1 MVHIINWSNFR
12 SDGDP
17 AEYITKKPAE
27 KFAQILANTVS
38 AVNSDPYIKQTY
50 GSVSFTSFP
59 PGYAV
64 CRKPRIKEPSKEDPT
79 IFGNPKGPY
88 SSAVEF
94 APHVVSIIK
103 GNGPGSCSCVY
114 CDPKAWKK
122 IKAIKKAERDATD
135 AANAAEKQKTRGSTP
150 NIESTRNAIHDDMDP
165 AFPPTPMDVDD
176 DEFPVNTNIDEDGTP
191 NVLTQLLDRA
201 RTGEHFGQAIA
212 ETGSMHYLLENE
224 AAEFPD
230 YLKKVKRTPRWQF
243 RLGEVVLVAR
253 NLKPDDKIRMD
264 DATGILKIF
273 SRAYGPVGLP
283 IWEAA
288 VVTQL
293 YEKAFGIGILDQHS
307 DSEGTAFDGYRVEPV
322 SEIGTNNKPWSTRYQ
337 VVDPLN
343 MRPFSHW
350 RELIHNA
357 DLDDPHACHPTV
369 RHALFAMSSV
379 SGVSRYHFTANGQEA
394 RFFFKGM
401 YLGAEFLT
409 QGDVVRFSS
418 PQHSNSF
425 GKDVLHIKHM
435 YMSVGLGRDPEP
447 ISFHVEGI
455 GYTVD
460 RAHAHGNFQ
469 RPVPVEELPFR
480 SMRGYGLWYKM
491 SADDSI
497 VRVNYARV
505 LTRLGE
511 DAYMKIMVKDSHTKV
526 ASGGGATHLG
536 MPDHVIDITYG
547 LEGVVA
553 AREHSSKFDPR
564 IKRSLGRTWYFAD
577 NRVEQLDLQ
586 LINGHDVGG
595 KARFGFE
602 SAPQPLQEAH
612 LKSMFR
618 ARAARRKAPAPA
630 PKKAA
635 EYEFTEKEMDFAEAF
650 MDKFEAG
657 YTQRQTEDDFDEFIS
672 EAAEDKKFKEH
683 MAENMAKADDILSR
697 L

>member
-17 AEYITKKPAE
+17 AEYTTKQRSTDIARL
-27 KFAQILANTVS
+27 LANTVR

-64 CRKPRIKEPSKEDPT
+64 CRKPRPNEPSKKDPY
-79 IFGNPKGPY
+79 IFGNPKGSY
-88 SSAVEF
+88 SSAVLF
-94 APHVVSIIK
+94 APHVVSIIR
-103 GNGPGSCSCVY
+103 GNGSCSCTN
-114 CDPKAWKK
+114 CGP
-122 IKAIKKAERDATD
+122 
-135 AANAAEKQKTRGSTP
+135 NGSTS
-150 NIESTRNAIHDDMDP
+150 NIESTPNAIHDDMEP
-165 AFPPTPMDVDD
+165 ALPPIPMDVDD

-201 RTGEHFGQAIA
+201 WAGEHFGQAIA
-212 ETGSMHYLLENE
+212 ETGSMHWLLENE

-253 NLKPDDKIRMD
+253 NLKPGDKLRMD

-273 SRAYGPVGLP
+273 SRAYGPIGLP

-293 YEKAFGIGILDQHS
+293 YPKSFGIGILDQHG
-307 DSEGTAFDGYRVEPV
+307 DSQGTAFDEYRVEPV

-350 RELIHNA
+350 RELIDNA
-357 DLDDPHACHPTV
+357 DLNDPHACHPTV
-369 RHALFAMSSV
+369 RHAMLAMSSV
-379 SGVSRYHFTANGQEA
+379 SGVGRYHFTANGQEA
-394 RFFFKGM
+394 RLYFKGV
-401 YLGAEFLT
+401 YIGAEFLT

-418 PQHSNSF
+418 PQHLNSF
-425 GKDVLHIKHM
+425 GNDVLHIKHM
-435 YMSVGLGRDPEP
+435 YLYAGLDRDTEP
-447 ISFHVEGI
+447 KGFHLQGI

-491 SADDSI
+491 SADDTI

-511 DAYMKIMVKDSHTKV
+511 DNYMKIMVKHSHTKV
-526 ASGGGATHLG
+526 ASGGGATHMG
-536 MPDHVIDITYG
+536 MPDHVIDLTYG

-564 IKRSLGRTWYFAD
+564 IDRSIGETFYLAD
-577 NRVEQLDLQ
+577 DRVEQLDLQ
-586 LINGHDVGG
+586 LINGHDVGQ
-595 KARFGFE
+595 KARFGFD

-618 ARAARRKAPAPA
+618 ARAARPKAPAPA
-630 PKKAA
+630 PKKSA
-635 EYEFTEKEMDFAEAF
+635 EYEFTEKEMEFAEAF
-650 MDKFEAG
+650 MDKYEAG
-657 YTQRQTEDDFDEFIS
+657 YTQRQTEGDFDEFIS
-672 EAAEDKKFKEH
+672 EAAEEDKKFKEH

>member
-17 AEYITKKPAE
+17 AKHTTKQSSTDIARL
-27 KFAQILANTVS
+27 LANTVR

-50 GSVSFTSFP
+50 G
-59 PGYAV
+59 YAV
-64 CRKPRIKEPSKEDPT
+64 CRKPRPNEPSKKDPY
-79 IFGNPKGPY
+79 IFGHPKGSY
-88 SSAVEF
+88 SSAVLF
-94 APHVVSIIK
+94 APHVVSIIR
-103 GNGPGSCSCVY
+103 GNGSCSCTN
-114 CDPKAWKK
+114 CGP
-122 IKAIKKAERDATD
+122 
-135 AANAAEKQKTRGSTP
+135 NGSTS
-150 NIESTRNAIHDDMDP
+150 NIESTPNAIHDDMEP

-201 RTGEHFGQAIA
+201 WAGEHFGQAIA
-212 ETGSMHYLLENE
+212 ETGSMHWLLENE

-230 YLKKVKRTPRWQF
+230 YLKRVKRTPRWQF

-253 NLKPDDKIRMD
+253 NLKPGDKLRMD

-273 SRAYGPVGLP
+273 SRAYGPIGLP

-293 YEKAFGIGILDQHS
+293 YPKSFGIGILDQHG
-307 DSEGTAFDGYRVEPV
+307 DSQGTAFDGYRVEPV

-350 RELIHNA
+350 RELIDNA
-357 DLDDPHACHPTV
+357 DLNDPHACHPTV
-369 RHALFAMSSV
+369 RHAMLAMSSV
-379 SGVSRYHFTANGQEA
+379 SGVGRYHFTANGQEA
-394 RFFFKGM
+394 RLYFKGV
-401 YLGAEFLT
+401 YIGAEFLT

-418 PQHSNSF
+418 PQHLNSF
-425 GKDVLHIKHM
+425 GNDVLHIKHM
-435 YMSVGLGRDPEP
+435 YLYAGLDRDTEP
-447 ISFHVEGI
+447 KGFHLQGI

-491 SADDSI
+491 SADDTI

-511 DAYMKIMVKDSHTKV
+511 DNYMKIMVKHSHTKV
-526 ASGGGATHLG
+526 ASGGGATHMG
-536 MPDHVIDITYG
+536 MPDHVIDLTYG

-564 IKRSLGRTWYFAD
+564 IDRSIGETFYLAD
-577 NRVEQLDLQ
+577 DRVEQLDLQ
-586 LINGHDVGG
+586 LINGHDVGQ
-595 KARFGFE
+595 KARFGFD
-602 SAPQPLQEAH
+602 STPQPLQEAH

-618 ARAARRKAPAPA
+618 ARAARPKAPAPA
-630 PKKAA
+630 PKKSA
-635 EYEFTEKEMDFAEAF
+635 EYEFTEKEMEFAEAF
-650 MDKFEAG
+650 MDKYEAG
-657 YTQRQTEDDFDEFIS
+657 YTQRQTEGDFDEFIS
-672 EAAEDKKFKEH
+672 
-683 MAENMAKADDILSR
+683 
-697 L
+697 